1 MLKLG
6 ENLKKLR
13 LKKEHTQEQL
23 AEAFGVSPQAVSRWE
38 NGATYPDIT
47 LLPTIA
53 SYFDVSIDEIIGFDI
68 TRKEEKI
75 KEVLKK
81 NRILHNN
88 GDTKK
93 SIELLRQALIDFPNE
108 SRLLYCL
115 AQSLYSLYFQSGEA
129 YSETDR
135 QNAASETIELLKKAL
150 HYADENFDEGGC
162 CRQMLVFNYLEIG
175 EYEKAKEIA
184 KKAPFMPTCR
194 EMLLPQTLQGK
205 EATEEYQKNILYFT
219 IGLYHNIYELRKRGE
234 YTFEEK
240 LEISHMA
247 EKLLLL
253 IGGENSGFRQLFTN
267 ALQILNLYVGIGD
280 KEKMIKYLEK
290 ALLYAD
296 NCEKRPDKTKYDVP
310 WLCYCEN
317 NSENV
322 MKHSQESLYE
332 NLMAFISK
340 SDLHSWMKDDKR
352 FIDILEEIKSYC

>member
-1 MLKLG
+1 MNHIGDTISKMRQ
-6 ENLKKLR
+6 NKNM
-13 LKKEHTQEQL
+13 TQEEFASRL
-23 AEAFGVSPQAVSRWE
+23 GVTPQAVSRWE
-38 NGATYPDIT
+38 NGTTYPDIT

-129 YSETDR
+129 YPETDK

-194 EMLLPQTLQGK
+194 EMLLPQTMQGK

-219 IGLYHNIYELRKRGE
+219 IGLYHNVYELRKRGE
-234 YTFEEK
+234 YSFEEK

-280 KEKMIKYLEK
+280 KEKTIKYLEK

>member
-13 LKKEHTQEQL
+13 LKRELTQEQL
-23 AEAFGVSPQAVSRWE
+23 AEVFGVSPQAVSRWE

-47 LLPTIA
+47 LLPSIA
-53 SYFDVSIDEIIGFDI
+53 GYFDISIDEIIGFDI
-68 TRKEEKI
+68 TRKEETI
-75 KEVLKK
+75 KEILKK

-93 SIELLRQALIDFPNE
+93 SIKLLRQALIDFPNE

-115 AQSLYSLYFQSGEA
+115 AQSLYSLYFQSGEI
-129 YSETDR
+129 YPETDR
-135 QNAASETIELLKKAL
+135 KNAALETIDLLKKAL
-150 HYADENFDEGGC
+150 HYMDENFDEGGC

-194 EMLLPQTLQGK
+194 EMLLPQTMQGK
-205 EATEEYQKNILYFT
+205 EATKEYQKNILYFT
-219 IGLYHNIYELRKRGE
+219 IGLYHNIFELRKHGE
-234 YTFEEK
+234 YSFEQK
-240 LEISHMA
+240 IEISNMA
-247 EKLLLL
+247 EQLLLL
-253 IGGENSGFRQLFTN
+253 IGGKNSGFRQLFSN
-267 ALQILNLYVGIGD
+267 ALQILELYIEIGNR
-280 KEKMIKYLEK
+280 EKTIEYLEK
-290 ALLYAD
+290 ALQYAD

-332 NLMAFISK
+332 NLTAFILK
-340 SDLHSWMKDDKR
+340 HNLDNWLKDDNS
-352 FIDILEEIKSYC
+352 FISILEKIK